1 MQDDELLLGHSIR
14 TVRLRCQLLSWR
26 HTNYFAGSRSLR
38 ITLSSGVPALLR
50 NETVSK
56 LVSTALNSSPD
67 YGARNASC
75 CWTFLHLGKCPYF
88 YSSTFLLPPA
98 SWTLLISHHAELRL
112 FFVSFSDWV
121 GLQRPSE
128 VHLPLLLVSL
138 ARFDFSLS
146 LTVPVCYLW
155 YSSSVS
161 ELSSWTF

>member
-1 MQDDELLLGHSIR
+1 MPASVMETH
-14 TVRLRCQLLSWR
+14 C
-26 HTNYFAGSRSLR
+26 FAGSKSLR
-38 ITLSSGVPALLR
+38 IIVWGPGRCLETKRCPNLSRLLWIYGLTTLERIQCDGLP
-50 NETVSK
+50 SK
-56 LVSTALNSSPD
+56 R

-98 SWTLLISHHAELRL
+98 SWTLLVSYHAELRL
-112 FFVSFSDWV
+112 FFVSLSDWV

-146 LTVPVCYLW
+146 LTVPVYYLW
-155 YSSSVS
+155 YSSSLS
-161 ELSSWTF
+161 ELSFGTS